1 MASLDSWLQG
11 ETALESSSEPS
22 AWWSKTVSITDHLGL
37 RHSFKRRSY
46 TREDKLRVLKF
57 HKDNGR
63 NLYKTCQQF
72 NLNTKNVLRWIKEE
86 KKITES
92 KKGTRL
98 DS

>member
-1 MASLDSWLQG
+1 MASLDSRLQG
-11 ETALESSSEPS
+11 ETVFESMSEPS
-22 AWWSKTVSITDHLGL
+22 ASSSQTVSITDRLGL
-37 RHSFKRRSY
+37 RRSFKRRSY

-57 HKDNGR
+57 HKDNDC

-92 KKGTRL
+92 KKGARL